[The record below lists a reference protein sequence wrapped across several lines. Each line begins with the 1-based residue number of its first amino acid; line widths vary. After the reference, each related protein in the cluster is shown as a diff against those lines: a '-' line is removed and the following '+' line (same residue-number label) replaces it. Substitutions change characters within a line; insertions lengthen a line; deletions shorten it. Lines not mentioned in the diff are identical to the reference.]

1 MYTKRKARGFTLIEL
16 LVVIAIIGILASIV
30 LVSLT
35 SARAKARDAR
45 RVSDLVQIGKFMA
58 VNADPEVLLGGGG
71 VASLTDPY
79 VEVRLVS
86 TPAGF
91 SQFYDPQAILAGPSK
106 TPECQGA
113 SATPSTALCNYS
125 FSTFLG
131 NPRASTRNYQ
141 ACAWLESNYG
151 PRASGATGGLI
162 SVSDESSGTPIAGCL

>member
-45 RVSDLVQIGKFMA
+45 RVSDLVQISKIM
-58 VNADPEVLLGGGG
+58 VLNADPEVLLGGGG
-71 VASLTDPY
+71 VASNSVPY
-79 VEVRLVS
+79 VAVRLVS

-91 SQFYDPQAILAGPSK
+91 APFTDPQAIITGTSP
-106 TPECQGA
+106 TPVCQGA
-113 SATPSTALCNYS
+113 SGTPSTALCNYS
-125 FSTFLG
+125 FSTFLAS
-131 NPRASTRNYQ
+131 PRASTRNYQ

-162 SVSDESSGTPIAGCL
+162 SVSDESGGTPIAGCL